1 METIV
6 VRDNFQ
12 IRVAEWPP
20 FIIFA
25 VTILQK
31 DMNKSTD
38 FAGQPVFSQLLSLIG
53 EPIIRAC
60 IQEHKANKCYKRL
73 FVWDHLVTMLY
84 GIFTHCTSLREIQCG
99 LEVCQGKLNH
109 IKLSRVPARST
120 LSDGNKQRP
129 AKVFGGIYQKLFG
142 HYKHSISDSRLQ
154 KAILLRLYIL
164 DSSTISLFKAILKP
178 AGRKRK
184 DGKSKG
190 GMKVHTLLNADTN
203 MPSFIK
209 YTAAAL
215 HDQQFY
221 KYIKELPDYSIITF
235 DKAYI
240 NYQQFDAF
248 TKRNIYYV
256 TRQKD
261 NATYTSI
268 KELALPDDAPQILKD
283 ECIEVTYKQEKEER
297 KLQMRRVVLF
307 SEKHHQA
314 FVYITNNFELT
325 AMEIVVIYQN
335 RWQIETFFK
344 KLKQN
349 FPLTYFYGD
358 NANAIEIQIWCALI
372 ALLLLDVTHKSHKS
386 KMAFSI
392 LATIVRLHIMNYVDL
407 SAIIEAYKLKRN
419 RYKKNTKPK
428 PTPKKTAPPA
438 SQIKFEM

>member
-1 METIV
+1 
-6 VRDNFQ
+6 
-12 IRVAEWPP
+12 
-20 FIIFA
+20 
-25 VTILQK
+25 
-31 DMNKSTD
+31 MNKSTD
-38 FAGQPVFSQLLSLIG
+38 FAGQPIFSQLLSLLDQT
-53 EPIIRAC
+53 IIKQA
-60 IQEHKANKCYKRL
+60 IHEHKANRCYKRL
-73 FVWDHLVTMLY
+73 FLWDHLVSMLY
-84 GIFTHCTSLREIQCG
+84 GIYTHCTSLREIQYG

-109 IKLSRVPARST
+109 LNLSSVPPRST

-129 AKVFGGIYQKLFG
+129 SKVFGTIYQKLY
-142 HYKHSISDSRLQ
+142 HVYKHSISDSRLKSMVIQ
-154 KAILLRLYIL
+154 KLYIL
-164 DSSTISLFKAILKP
+164 DSTTISLFKAILKP
-178 AGRKRK
+178 AGPKRK

-221 KYIKELPDYSIITF
+221 KYIKELPDYSIIAF

-248 TKRNIYYV
+248 TKRSIFYV

-261 NATYTSI
+261 NAGYVSI
-268 KELALPDDAPQILKD
+268 EELALPENAQHILKD
-283 ECIEVTYKQEKEER
+283 ERIEVTYTVNKEQVKQ
-297 KLQMRRVVLF
+297 QMRRVAVF
-307 SEKHHQA
+307 SAKYPKA

-325 AMEIVVIYQN
+325 AVEIAAIYEN

-349 FPLTYFYGD
+349 FPLTYFFGD

-372 ALLLLDVTHKSHKS
+372 ALLLLDVTYKAHSS

-392 LATIVRLHIMNYVDL
+392 LAAIVRLHIMNYVDL
-407 SAIIEAYKLKRN
+407 SAVIETYKLKRKRQRSN
-419 RYKKNTKPK
+419 PHPDKE
-428 PTPKKTAPPA
+428 PKKKAPPA
-438 SQIKFEM
+438 FQIKFEM

>member
-1 METIV
+1 
-6 VRDNFQ
+6 
-12 IRVAEWPP
+12 
-20 FIIFA
+20 
-25 VTILQK
+25 
-31 DMNKSTD
+31 MNKSTD
-38 FAGQPVFSQLLSLIG
+38 FVGQPVFTQLLSLISSPVIK
-53 EPIIRAC
+53 ESIR
-60 IQEHKANKCYKRL
+60 EHKANKSYKRL

-84 GIFTHCTSLREIQCG
+84 GIFTNCTSLREIQCG

-109 IKLSRVPARST
+109 INLSCVPARST

-129 AKVFGGIYQKLFG
+129 SKVFGSIYQKLYG

-268 KELALPDDAPQILKD
+268 KELELPNDAPQILKD
-283 ECIEVTYKQEKEER
+283 ERIEVTYKKEKEEK

-307 SEKHHQA
+307 SEKHNQS

-325 AMEIVVIYQN
+325 ALEVVAIYQN

-358 NANAIEIQIWCALI
+358 NTNAIEIQIWCALI
-372 ALLLLDVTHKSHKS
+372 ALLLLDVTHKAHNS

-407 SAIIEAYKLKRN
+407 SAIIEAYKLKRK
-419 RYKKNTKPK
+419 RYKKNEKPK
-428 PTPKKTAPPA
+428 PPPKKTIPPA
-438 SQIKFEM
+438 SQMKFEM